1 MNSVDNDDKTD
12 EIYSLVDSS
21 NQTITR
27 LLELS
32 NDDDWFIRDLAIE
45 RLGEFGGVHHFTE
58 SVNRIRQGMSDPHK
72 LVRSTCI
79 LILGDW
85 QDKESLDQIVEFL
98 TDDDCVIRFAAA
110 EAVGSIGDSSKAE
123 ILEKLLT
130 TIDDDNE
137 RVFFYFGLVLLG
149 QTQWV
154 TQILD
159 SLNSNCYLTR
169 CAAANSLISCV
180 TEQNRA
186 VILESLKQALA
197 KEETRA
203 AYSSIEGAIK
213 TLEEET

>member
-137 RVFFYFGLVLLG
+137 RVFFTLV
-149 QTQWV
+149 
-154 TQILD
+154 
-159 SLNSNCYLTR
+159 
-169 CAAANSLISCV
+169 
-180 TEQNRA
+180 
-186 VILESLKQALA
+186 
-197 KEETRA
+197 
-203 AYSSIEGAIK
+203 
-213 TLEEET
+213 